1 MIFIFIRY
9 ENLYVL
15 LPWDNHKN
23 MIPFSETSSKP
34 LTKGDVCLAYWTN
47 DECYYDGTVLKR
59 NRSNIIIQPQKD
71 KTSCTVEKNI
81 KTRRD
86 IIPVSYKKL
95 KCV

>member
-1 MIFIFIRY
+1 
-9 ENLYVL
+9 
-15 LPWDNHKN
+15 

-59 NRSNIIIQPQKD
+59 NRSNIIIQLQKD

-86 IIPVSYKKL
+86 IIPGILQKVEMCLTDMYGQCMYTFFFCFL
-95 KCV
+95 

>member
-34 LTKGDVCLAYWTN
+34 LTKGDACFAYSTN
-47 DECYYDGTVLKR
+47 DECY
-59 NRSNIIIQPQKD
+59 
-71 KTSCTVEKNI
+71 
-81 KTRRD
+81 
-86 IIPVSYKKL
+86 
-95 KCV
+95 